1 MPCRSVGLP
10 PLGRGGQIQL
20 LLQLFALQARLPALA
35 RRAALA
41 VLPERPGQRRFRQH
55 VDPRSLV
62 ALARFDHARPL
73 AGSHHRLQLCD
84 DAVPDM
90 AEDLPQLLHREVAVL
105 QRRLGLERPAGAP
118 LPVHDLQVRAAHD
131 DLDLLGRGQHIPF
144 ADQTEHLHCLHRFP
158 SNASMTAMYPHQC
171 PCPRKDSRG
180 RRSSAC
186 KRHAFRATSVCFD
199 PSNGE
204 HMHRPVIGCA
214 ALALV
219 LSMPAPA
226 KSPSRAK
233 VPSSDEKEI
242 QSFVLTTGFLDK
254 MVAIQESATRLE
266 ETHPELKKQAE
277 ASQHRGEDD
286 NSLYGMV
293 KRIESVPQSVKIIKA
308 QGLTPRQYMV
318 GTMALVQVSFYWA
331 FKKQTPDLKAPEGM
345 NMPNVAFI
353 ETHQAELE
361 KFQQRMDAIKS
372 KPKNDAPVEEQENKD
387 DAK

>member
-1 MPCRSVGLP
+1 
-10 PLGRGGQIQL
+10 
-20 LLQLFALQARLPALA
+20 
-35 RRAALA
+35 
-41 VLPERPGQRRFRQH
+41 
-55 VDPRSLV
+55 
-62 ALARFDHARPL
+62 
-73 AGSHHRLQLCD
+73 
-84 DAVPDM
+84 
-90 AEDLPQLLHREVAVL
+90 
-105 QRRLGLERPAGAP
+105 
-118 LPVHDLQVRAAHD
+118 
-131 DLDLLGRGQHIPF
+131 
-144 ADQTEHLHCLHRFP
+144 
-158 SNASMTAMYPHQC
+158 
-171 PCPRKDSRG
+171 
-180 RRSSAC
+180 
-186 KRHAFRATSVCFD
+186 
-199 PSNGE
+199 
-204 HMHRPVIGCA
+204 MHRPVIGCA

-286 NSLYGMV
+286 NSLDGMV
-293 KRIESVPQSVKIIKA
+293 KKIESVPQFVKIIKA

-345 NMPNVAFI
+345 NMANVAFI